1 MRLKFV
7 EPLMPTLVEKPPEGD
22 GWLHE
27 VKFDGYRM
35 QARVTNRRAVLRTR
49 KRLYLSARFP
59 EIARDCGVLPDGI
72 YDGEIVALDK
82 GGIADFA
89 MLQAALSGK
98 KTERLIFFLF
108 DLPFFENLD
117 LRNQP
122 LDKRKDALRHILEH
136 RAPT

>member
-1 MRLKFV
+1 
-7 EPLMPTLVEKPPEGD
+7 
-22 GWLHE
+22 

-49 KRLYLSARFP
+49 KRLDWSARFP

-89 MLQAALSGK
+89 MLQAALSSR
-98 KTERLIFFLF
+98 KTEKLIFFLF